1 MAIVNLATRP
11 DFLKTLEARV
21 TLRMEIFNM
30 FHIYEQIQLTQIY
43 FLQVFRTEDR
53 TLVQEY
59 TTPAFQKYQLLLV
72 LSLSPIQG
80 GYRDTSLQMDRYSR

>member
-1 MAIVNLATRP
+1 MAIVNLAIRP
-11 DFLKTLEARV
+11 DFLKTPEARV
-21 TLRMEIFNM
+21 TLRIEIFNI

-43 FLQVFRTEDR
+43 FLQVFRTEAR
-53 TLVQEY
+53 TLVQE
-59 TTPAFQKYQLLLV
+59 YQLLLV